1 MRVSSAWWLFSLAAS
16 HVVVGVSQ
24 HAFTLEDDKSRFTL
38 ENFIELPRP
47 GVGVANAAG
56 DLAFIPVTEYSF
68 RQRSNA
74 KSIVLTTLDATGPES
89 LSLELNGTVFWLD
102 NRTLAHA
109 VVEGDV
115 LELFAL
121 KINQIDTLS
130 VKSPQLIAKFPTA
143 TASKFQYSNGHL
155 VFADLVYPDGNI
167 SAVRDHDAAWANRG
181 TTAMVFNDAPVRLWD
196 AWKGPKSYSIFC
208 AELVQS
214 QNGTWILSEQFD
226 NLLQGT
232 GHVSNN
238 FHLVEDHIVYTTEP
252 QKQFDR
258 TSQASPQ
265 LFPSAHKKTDC
276 QIYAIDLASPGHSK
290 LLSDGRHDGASA
302 LLNNQLTKVAWTENP
317 NSATHEG
324 NAICTIVV
332 YDLKKDSRVAV
343 GADWIPRPG
352 SLKFS
357 LDGETLYFTAE
368 HHGKVKVF
376 ALPVPDT
383 SSPAPDL
390 VTLTHSGAV
399 AAIQPLP
406 NGHLL
411 ITKSSYTSPN
421 DVFVISGL
429 DTLERDLKSHPT
441 PEFRGKIDQITYLSQ
456 AALKDKSLDGGE
468 EFWFTGALGRR
479 VQGWLFKPRGW
490 SAGESA
496 VHHWPVAMVI
506 HGGPQNSFSD
516 EWSTRWNPNMLSQE
530 GYFSIWMN
538 PTGSTGFGADFAA
551 GIVGDWG
558 GKPFVDMK
566 AGFDFVLSKYPEID
580 PERAVSLGASYGGY
594 SINWIQGHPEFGFN
608 FKALVCHD
616 GIFDTAALSLTT
628 DIPNLF
634 NHDFD
639 GVAWSDKGAEGHRKN
654 NPAGFVSKW
663 STPMLIIH
671 GSRDFRI
678 PESEGLAPFQA
689 LQQLG
694 VPSRL
699 VIFPDENHWVL
710 GHENSLEWHKQV
722 FGWLNEWV
730 GQ

>member
-1 MRVSSAWWLFSLAAS
+1 MRVSSAWWLFSLTA
-16 HVVVGVSQ
+16 HTVVVGVKAESQ
-24 HAFTLEDDKSRFTL
+24 HVFTLKDDKSRFTL

-47 GVGVANAAG
+47 GVGIANAAG
-56 DLAFIPVTEYSF
+56 ALAFIPVTEYSF
-68 RQRSNA
+68 QQRSNA

-109 VVEGDV
+109 LVEGDA

-121 KINQIDTLS
+121 KINQADVLS
-130 VKSPQLIAKFPTA
+130 VESPQLIAKFPTA
-143 TASKFQYSNGHL
+143 TASNFQYYNGHL
-155 VFADLVYPDGNI
+155 VFSDLVYPDGNL
-167 SAVRDHDAAWANRG
+167 SAVRDHDAVWADRG
-181 TTAMVFNDAPVRLWD
+181 TTAMVFNDAHVRFWD
-196 AWKGPKSYSIFC
+196 TWKGPKSSSLFHV
-208 AELVQS
+208 ELVQRP
-214 QNGTWILSEQFD
+214 NGTWTLGEQFD
-226 NLLQGT
+226 NLLHGT
-232 GHVSNN
+232 GHVSGS
-238 FHLVEDHIVYTTEP
+238 FHLVKDHIA
-252 QKQFDR
+252 
-258 TSQASPQ
+258 QAH
-265 LFPSAHKKTDC
+265 LLASAHKEITDF
-276 QIYAIDLASPGHSK
+276 QIYVMDIASPGHSK
-290 LLSDGRHDGASA
+290 SLSDGDHDSAGAVM
-302 LLNNQLTKVAWTENP
+302 NNQLTKVAWTENP
-317 NSATHEG
+317 NWTSHDG

-332 YDLKKDSRVAV
+332 YDLKKDTRVAV

-352 SLKFS
+352 SVKFS

-399 AAIQPLP
+399 AAFQPLP
-406 NGHLL
+406 NGRLL

-429 DTLERDLKSHPT
+429 DTLEHALKSHPT
-441 PEFRGKIDQITYLSQ
+441 PEFRGKIDQITHLSQ

-479 VQGWLFKPRGW
+479 VQGWIFKPRGW
-490 SAGESA
+490 RAGNSA
-496 VHHWPVAMVI
+496 VHQWPVAMVI
-506 HGGPQNSFSD
+506 HGGPESSFSD

-538 PTGSTGFGADFAA
+538 PTGSTGFGADFTA
-551 GIVGDWG
+551 GIIGDWG
-558 GKPFVDMK
+558 GKPFIDMK
-566 AGFDFVLSKYPEID
+566 HGYDFVLSKYPEID
-580 PERAVSLGASYGGY
+580 PERAVALGASYGGY

-616 GIFDTAALSLTT
+616 GVFDSAALSLTT
-628 DIPNLF
+628 DVPNLF
-634 NHDFD
+634 NHDFG

>member
-1 MRVSSAWWLFSLAAS
+1 MRVFSAWWLFGLTAS
-16 HVVVGVSQ
+16 TVVVGVKADSQ
-24 HAFTLEDDKSRFTL
+24 HVFTLQDDKSRFTL

-68 RQRSNA
+68 QQRSNA

-109 VVEGDV
+109 LVEGDA

-121 KINQIDTLS
+121 KISQIDALS
-130 VKSPQLIAKFPTA
+130 VKSSQLIAKFPTA

-155 VFADLVYPDGNI
+155 VFSDLVYPDGNI

-214 QNGTWILSEQFD
+214 QNGTWILGEQFD
-226 NLLQGT
+226 NVLQGT

-258 TSQASPQ
+258 TS
-265 LFPSAHKKTDC
+265 

-357 LDGETLYFTAE
+357 LDGDTLYFTAE
-368 HHGKVKVF
+368 HHGKIKVF
-376 ALPVPDT
+376 ALPVPDA

-406 NGHLL
+406 NGRLL

-421 DVFVISGL
+421 DVFVIDGL
-429 DTLERDLKSHPT
+429 DTIERDLETQSK
-441 PEFRGKIDQITYLSQ
+441 PEFNSKIDQITYLSQ

-490 SAGESA
+490 RAGESA
-496 VHHWPVAMVI
+496 VHQWPVAMVI

-516 EWSTRWNPNMLSQE
+516 EWSTRWNPN
-530 GYFSIWMN
+530 N
-538 PTGSTGFGADFAA
+538 FAA

-566 AGFDFVLSKYPEID
+566 AGFDFVLRKYPEID

-628 DIPNLF
+628 DIPNLVRRSRERDEDVLTWLQF
-634 NHDFD
+634 NHDFE